1 MNTQKAITITGDLPR
16 GQFDLFKP
24 PVNVVVS
31 DALIKA
37 LEDHGAR
44 TAMVE
49 LSNPTLESGST
60 YGTAATFIVN
70 GVRAI
75 DHGYFQV
82 SIISGH
88 QFNVN
93 QEVARIQSLAHTGA

>member
-1 MNTQKAITITGDLPR
+1 MNTTKAFTITGDLPV
-16 GQFDLFKP
+16 GQFDLFNP
-24 PVNVVVS
+24 PANVVVS

-44 TAMVE
+44 TVMVE

-70 GVRAI
+70 GIRAI
-75 DHGYFQV
+75 EHGYFQV

-88 QFNVN
+88 QFNV
-93 QEVARIQSLAHTGA
+93 QHEMERIQSLAQSPE